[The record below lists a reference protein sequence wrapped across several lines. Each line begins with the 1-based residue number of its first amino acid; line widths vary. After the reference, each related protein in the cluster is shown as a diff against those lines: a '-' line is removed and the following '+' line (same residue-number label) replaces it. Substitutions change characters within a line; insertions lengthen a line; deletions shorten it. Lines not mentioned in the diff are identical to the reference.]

1 MQLKEL
7 IKTINFEGRQVM
19 YIDNMIVWITGLIAD
34 LEYKDVNIDN
44 ELPSTVITET
54 SIIKKLTG
62 GRRQEIRIERKR
74 EHAYYAV
81 LCAKLFF
88 NANKV
93 PDSTDTSS
101 AYYRRIV
108 PIAFPYQFEG
118 KREDRQLLSK
128 LTMEEELP
136 GIFTILMSHLRRI
149 LKNNEIHL
157 SETTIEE
164 RRMKYERIVNPTNA
178 FIQVLKAFLDEAV
191 DEESTESNMTEKD
204 ALYNA
209 YVRFCKKHS
218 LPWDK
223 KETFG
228 KYLKKLG
235 YDEFREGKP
244 SKKGEPRKR
253 YWAGIRLAGEYL
265 LDKEQETII

>member
-1 MQLKEL
+1 L
-7 IKTINFEGRQVM
+7 
-19 YIDNMIVWITGLIAD
+19 DNRFAIAD

-136 GIFTILMSHLRRI
+136 GIFTILMSHLSRI

-164 RRMKYERIVNPTNA
+164 CRMKYERIVNPTNA

-235 YDEFREGKP
+235 YDEFREV
-244 SKKGEPRKR
+244 SHPRK
-253 YWAGIRLAGEYL
+253 ANHGKGTGLV
-265 LDKEQETII
+265 